1 MRKNYVKPITS
12 LQEIQNMPFM
22 ATSNLVYDEE
32 DPIFAAVIEDCFM
45 VEVNINGTSKKDGVT
60 NEEIKGYF
68 TNTGNTSVCLQT
80 DVLSTCQASG
90 LKNKTNYKVSYNA
103 LKGEFVISD
112 EGCTGRTH
120 TLTYNTTNNN

>member
-1 MRKNYVKPITS
+1 MRKNYVKPTTS

-45 VEVNINGTSKKDGVT
+45 VAVKIDGKTKQDGVT

-68 TNTGNTSVCLQT
+68 TYNQTTSVCLQT

-90 LKNKTNYKVSYNA
+90 LKNHTNYKVSYNA